1 MRDLIPFKESRN
13 QLTIVEQNQKD
24 GNSAGCNLGTD
35 TSVNT
40 SKERKGNKA
49 PGGAGGAGGSGNWV
63 SLEEARSMNASGGGA
78 GRAAQKSQHQPQERR
93 KAAVPGT

>member
-1 MRDLIPFKESRN
+1 M
-13 QLTIVEQNQKD
+13 
-24 GNSAGCNLGTD
+24 
-35 TSVNT
+35 
-40 SKERKGNKA
+40 
-49 PGGAGGAGGSGNWV
+49 GAGGAGGSGNWV